1 MKSLK
6 YIALI
11 GLLCAGLTTLS
22 RAAIIDLGEQ
32 DVHDNGDANELQG
45 FIDAGGDSD
54 ASLCFKSGVS
64 GETGYKGSF
73 PGGIITISV
82 NDDDTLHVEWDM
94 TGSDGVVCGFGTKD
108 GAGNL
113 IHYYSVTSPDQVV
126 GSADLIV
133 PGNGADSLS
142 HLDVFCCPGGQQV
155 PDGGTT
161 VMLLGAA
168 LGSLGMARRFLKR

>member
-11 GLLCAGLTTLS
+11 GLLCAGLTTLA
-22 RAAIIDLGEQ
+22 RATVSDLGEV
-32 DVHDNGDANELQG
+32 DLPNSGDAAELAG
-45 FIDAGGDSD
+45 FIAAGGDAD
-54 ASLCFKSGVS
+54 AVLCAKIEVS
-64 GETGYKGSF
+64 
-73 PGGIITISV
+73 PGTTDFGGTITFSV
-82 NDDDTLHVEWDM
+82 NADDTLHVTWDM
-94 TGSDGVVCGFGTKD
+94 TGTGQLVCGFGTKD
-108 GAGNL
+108 GSGTL
-113 IHYYSVTSPDQVV
+113 IHYYSVAADQGLV

-142 HLDVFCCPGGQQV
+142 HLSVFCCAGGPGV

-168 LGSLGMARRFLKR
+168 LGALGIARRYIMS

>member
-11 GLLCAGLTTLS
+11 GLLCAGLS
-22 RAAIIDLGEQ
+22 SVARASVIDLGEV
-32 DVHDNGDANELQG
+32 DLANNGDATELQG

-54 ASLCFKSGVS
+54 AVICFKSDIPGS
-64 GETGYKGSF
+64 TTGGGS
-73 PGGIITISV
+73 ITFSV
-82 NDDDTLHVEWDM
+82 NADDTLHVEWDM
-94 TGSDGVVCGFGTKD
+94 TGTTNGEVVCGFATKD
-108 GAGNL
+108 GKGNL
-113 IHYYSVTSPDQVV
+113 VHYYAVTSPDQVM

-142 HLDVFCCPGGQQV
+142 HLTVFCCPGGSV

-161 VMLLGAA
+161 VMLLGMA
-168 LGSLGMARRFLKR
+168 LGGLGAARRYLKR